1 MTSSQYKAL
10 LFDLD
15 GTIINTTEFV
25 YQAFEHT
32 LNEHGHDPIDR
43 AELSKLMGLP
53 LHDTYQ
59 RITTLKEIHHLFQT
73 HDEFQQKNL
82 QLAVPFPNTIETIQK
97 IREKGIKTAVV
108 TTRGRRS
115 ALQTLEQND
124 MIALFDTIIAFDD
137 VTAPKPDAEPVLKA
151 LANLQVYPENAM
163 MIGDTDLDVGAGKNA
178 GVTTVAVAYGFQ
190 GETVKEL
197 KPDFIINSIE
207 ELLPIIE

>member
-97 IREKGIKTAVV
+97 IREKGIKTAVL
-108 TTRGRRS
+108 TRRARRS